1 MRWAQGIK
9 DEEDSASPWGVPG
22 VTEETDTEQ
31 RTTVIEYEKCSS
43 ARGLAEARSR
53 GTGCPEGGVGSGQ
66 RRLPG
71 KWLPGASSSHRV
83 KAPYMRK
90 VF

>member
-43 ARGLAEARSR
+43 ADAHGASQRLGAGARGAQR
-53 GTGCPEGGVGSGQ
+53 EGWGVVRDGSQGSGSQ
-66 RRLPG
+66 ALQ
-71 KWLPGASSSHRV
+71 
-83 KAPYMRK
+83 APTELK
-90 VF
+90 PPT

>member
-31 RTTVIEYEKCSS
+31 RTTVIEYEECSS
-43 ARGLAEARSR
+43 ADVHGPRRGSEQGHGVPR
-53 GTGCPEGGVGSGQ
+53 GRGGEWSETAPREVAP
-66 RRLPG
+66 RRFKLPQ
-71 KWLPGASSSHRV
+71 S
-83 KAPYMRK
+83 
-90 VF
+90 